1 MHWKASHSRSDD
13 QTQYPLHIV
22 HDVEHVNKHFASVCF
37 DPNYS
42 VADVMCFKRTLHT
55 SYNSDIVLAP
65 YEVERFLST
74 MKASSP
80 GLDNIPH
87 WLFRTCSFEIAE
99 VVTHVLNLF
108 LTVVLCLGSG

>member
-1 MHWKASHSRSDD
+1 MTQASPKELWAAVKASHSRSDD
-13 QTQYPLHIV
+13 QTQYPLHIF

-42 VADVMCFKRTLHT
+42 VADVMCFKRTVQT

-74 MKASSP
+74 MKACSP
-80 GLDNIPH
+80 G
-87 WLFRTCSFEIAE
+87 T
-99 VVTHVLNLF
+99 
-108 LTVVLCLGSG
+108 